1 MQLYQGRPAD
11 MTGRQD
17 KEKRVYELLDRLGI
31 AYERV
36 DHEAAET
43 MEACEEID
51 KFLAP
56 AVICKNL
63 FLCNTQ
69 KTKFYLLMIRGDK
82 KFKTKEISSQ
92 IHSARLSFA
101 PAEKME
107 EYLDKVGKLNFNSIT
122 ISPTYVSLAKEKL
135 ADSTTK
141 ISTVVGFPLGFE
153 TAEGKIAQAAKA
165 LEDGADE
172 IESVI
177 NLNHLKDHK
186 YNLIHEEL
194 KQLRELLGDKTLK
207 VIVEMQT
214 IDDSEKASIAKV
226 LEENKVDF
234 IKTSTGFIAPD
245 NIYSK
250 VNDINII
257 QKYAPQLKIEI
268 YGGVDTY
275 KLANQLLTGGADL
288 IGSNCGY
295 EIVEKYRTLRENTQV
310 TPKPIRFD

>member
-1 MQLYQGRPAD
+1 MY
-11 MTGRQD
+11 
-17 KEKRVYELLDRLGI
+17 KI
-31 AYERV
+31 
-36 DHEAAET
+36 
-43 MEACEEID
+43 
-51 KFLAP
+51 
-56 AVICKNL
+56 KNL
-63 FLCNTQ
+63 KELASLINCIN
-69 KTKFYLLMIRGDK
+69 LHNMIS
-82 KFKTKEISSQ
+82 E
-92 IHSARLSFA
+92 
-101 PAEKME
+101 EEME